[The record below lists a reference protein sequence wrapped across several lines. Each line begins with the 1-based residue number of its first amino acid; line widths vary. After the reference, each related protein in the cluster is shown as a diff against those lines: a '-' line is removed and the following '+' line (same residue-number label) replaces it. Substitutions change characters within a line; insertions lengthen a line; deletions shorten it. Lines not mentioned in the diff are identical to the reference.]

1 MPTPL
6 PVTSYSLRYPNEIL
20 YQTTDW
26 FSVGISSYVPGSLLG
41 SSNVTVNATPQNQ
54 VTSNP
59 ETGAIISSLIILP
72 MPSNIQD
79 GNSVNYSDDSMN
91 TIVAKGLSA
100 VQNVMTG
107 DYGFNEGNITGS
119 ITKIGEKLSGETR
132 TFFNSLGGDVK
143 NLIMKGLAAEA
154 VSVFGGNVSLNSF
167 LARESGQILNPN
179 MELLFSGVTLRTF
192 RFSFKMTPRDN
203 DESNNVKN
211 IIRTLKKNMAAKGQ
225 QGGTF
230 LSTPNVFTLAYKK
243 GSGDHPFLHKFKP
256 CFLKDM
262 SVNYTGEN
270 VYTTY
275 SDGTPVSMTM
285 DLTFQ
290 EMFPIYEKDYD
301 AFSNDASSDYRGVG
315 Y

>member
-6 PVTSYSLRYPNEIL
+6 PVIPYSPSTNLRYPNEIL

-26 FSVGISSYVPGSLLG
+26 FSVGISAYVPGSLLG
-41 SSNVTVNATPQNQ
+41 SSNVNVNATPQNQ
-54 VTSNP
+54 VTSDP
-59 ETGAIISSLIILP
+59 ETNAIISSLIILP

-79 GNSVNYSDDSMN
+79 GNSVSYSEGELSTFTEQGLGAAQKAMGTTIQEVMN
-91 TIVAKGLSA
+91 ANSTKLENATKEAL
-100 VQNVMTG
+100 
-107 DYGFNEGNITGS
+107 DLITNPS
-119 ITKIGEKLSGETR
+119 FKKI
-132 TFFNSLGGDVK
+132 
-143 NLIMKGLAAEA
+143 IMKSLAAEA
-154 VSVFGGNVSLNSF
+154 VNIFGGNVSINSL
-167 LARESGQILNPN
+167 LARESGQIINPN
-179 MELLFSGVTLRTF
+179 MELLFNGVTLRTF

-203 DESNNVKN
+203 DESGNIKN
-211 IIRTLKKNMAAKGQ
+211 IIRTLKKYMAARGG
-225 QGGTF
+225 GGTF
-230 LSTPNVFTLAYKK
+230 LQTPHVFNLSYNK
-243 GSGDHPFLHKFKP
+243 GNIPHPFLHRFKP

-290 EMFPIYEKDYD
+290 EMFPIYEEDYKNSTEQGYQ
-301 AFSNDASSDYRGVG
+301 ATKHGGVG

>member
-6 PVTSYSLRYPNEIL
+6 PVTPYSLRYPNEIL

-79 GNSVNYSDDSMN
+79 GNSVNYSDDSLN
-91 TIVAKGLSA
+91 RIAAGALNGIEALQNITLDSNFLKSTDDAFNKVQSEFTKLGAGNLLGLLKKSLSA
-100 VQNVMTG
+100 
-107 DYGFNEGNITGS
+107 
-119 ITKIGEKLSGETR
+119 
-132 TFFNSLGGDVK
+132 
-143 NLIMKGLAAEA
+143 EA
-154 VSVFGGNVSLNSF
+154 LSVFGGNISINSL

-179 MELLFSGVTLRTF
+179 MELLFNGVTLRTF

-301 AFSNDASSDYRGVG
+301 KFSNDAPPNFRGVG
-315 Y
+315 F

>member
-1 MPTPL
+1 MPTQL
-6 PVTSYSLRYPNEIL
+6 PVIPNSSSTNLRYPREIIKES
-20 YQTTDW
+20 TDW
-26 FSVGISSYVPGSLLG
+26 FGINIFEYDAGTPVPAGTTG
-41 SSNVTVNATPQNQ
+41 
-54 VTSNP
+54 
-59 ETGAIISSLIILP
+59 GAILNSEPGAAVVATAQESIILP

-79 GNSVNYSDDSMN
+79 GNSVNYNEDSLN
-91 TIVAKGLSA
+91 SIAAGALNGIEALQNITLDSNFLKSTDAAFNKVQSEFTKLGAGNLLGLLKKSLSA
-100 VQNVMTG
+100 
-107 DYGFNEGNITGS
+107 
-119 ITKIGEKLSGETR
+119 
-132 TFFNSLGGDVK
+132 
-143 NLIMKGLAAEA
+143 EA
-154 VSVFGGNVSLNSF
+154 LSVFGGNVSLGSI

-203 DESNNVKN
+203 DESGNIKN
-211 IIRTLKKNMAAKGQ
+211 IIRTLKKYMAARGG
-225 QGGTF
+225 GGTF
-230 LSTPNVFTLAYKK
+230 LQTPHVFNLSYNK
-243 GSGDHPFLHKFKP
+243 GNIPHPFLHRFKP

-290 EMFPIYEKDYD
+290 EMFPIYEEDYKNSTEQGYQ
-301 AFSNDASSDYRGVG
+301 ATKHGGVG

>member
-6 PVTSYSLRYPNEIL
+6 PVISYSLRYPNEIL

-26 FSVGISSYVPGSLLG
+26 FSVGISSYIPGSLLG
-41 SSNVTVNATPQNQ
+41 SANVDVNATPQNQ
-54 VTSNP
+54 VTS
-59 ETGAIISSLIILP
+59 TSSLIILP

-79 GNSVNYSDDSMN
+79 GNSVNYGDSSLN
-91 TIVAKGLSA
+91 SIVAGGLNA
-100 VQNVMTG
+100 VQDVMVG
-107 DYGFNEGNITGS
+107 DYSSNTNSILGSVEKIATNMTTQTG
-119 ITKIGEKLSGETR
+119 K
-132 TFFNSLGGDVK
+132 FFNSLGADVQK
-143 NLIMKGLAAEA
+143 LVVKGLAAEA

-211 IIRTLKKNMAAKGQ
+211 IIRTLKKNMAARGE
-225 QGGTF
+225 GTF
-230 LSTPNVFTLAYKK
+230 LNTPNVFTLAYKK
-243 GSGDHPFLHKFKP
+243 GSDDHPFLHKFKP

-290 EMFPIYEKDYD
+290 EMFPIYEKDYNG
-301 AFSNDASSDYRGVG
+301 FSNDAKPDFRGVG
-315 Y
+315 F